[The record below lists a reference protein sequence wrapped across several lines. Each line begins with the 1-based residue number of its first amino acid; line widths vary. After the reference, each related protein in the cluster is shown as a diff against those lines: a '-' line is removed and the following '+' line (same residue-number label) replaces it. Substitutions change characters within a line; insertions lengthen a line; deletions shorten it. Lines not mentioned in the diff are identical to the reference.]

1 MTEDF
6 AKHVIGYLRSKQD
19 RKTQETQKALQDQQ
33 IINANAESVWTQVVK
48 WMEHFVQNANTEA
61 QEQTFRFNPNT
72 SDKFTVVASLPDE
85 GRRTLIASFNR
96 QTNAISYR
104 LHEETDSPA
113 VMVGIVLGTHTF
125 RPSVS
130 GIDFRFRDERN
141 DPVGAEA
148 IGAASRNDPTTCGD
162 AGLGHLWKSD

>member
-85 GRRTLIASFNR
+85 GQAYSHRFIQ
-96 QTNAISYR
+96 QTDQCHF
-104 LHEETDSPA
+104 LQ
-113 VMVGIVLGTHTF
+113 
-125 RPSVS
+125 
-130 GIDFRFRDERN
+130 
-141 DPVGAEA
+141 
-148 IGAASRNDPTTCGD
+148 AA
-162 AGLGHLWKSD
+162 